1 MFRELYYKVFCGK
14 YFLYVLEVSSSLGI
28 TDPHILS
35 QTYNATRFFYFVS
48 HLKVMQY
55 GLQDICWSAI
65 AREQIGYKDGFSEHG
80 SLSLNQIGQ
89 NGN

>member
-1 MFRELYYKVFCGK
+1 
-14 YFLYVLEVSSSLGI
+14 
-28 TDPHILS
+28 
-35 QTYNATRFFYFVS
+35 
-48 HLKVMQY
+48 MQD